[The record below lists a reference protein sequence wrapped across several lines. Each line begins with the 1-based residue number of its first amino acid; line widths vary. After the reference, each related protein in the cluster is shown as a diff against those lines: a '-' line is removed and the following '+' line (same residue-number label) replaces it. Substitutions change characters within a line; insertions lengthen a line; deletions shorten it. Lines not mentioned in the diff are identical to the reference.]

1 MIIIVMG
8 LPGTGKT
15 YFAEHLAAHI
25 HAMHISS
32 DKTRN
37 QLQKRGT
44 YAPEDKNQVYQAML
58 ERAKEALKKGEDII
72 MDATYSK
79 KAHRNAVKA
88 LGEQLKVPV
97 RFIQLT
103 ADEKTV
109 AQRTSQEREDSE
121 ADFKVYKIIKKSFE
135 PLGGPFLRLDSSRLN
150 IDEMLE
156 KAQEYLS
163 LSE

>member
-25 HAMHISS
+25 HATHISS

-58 ERAKEALKKGEDII
+58 ERAKDVLEKGEDVI
-72 MDATYSK
+72 MDATYNK
-79 KAHRNAVKA
+79 KAHRDAVMA
-88 LGEQLKVPV
+88 LGQKLNIPV
-97 RFIQLT
+97 RIIQLT

-109 AQRTSQEREDSE
+109 AERTGREREDSE
-121 ADFKVYKIIKKSFE
+121 ADFEVYKIIKQSFE
-135 PLGGPFLRLDSSRLN
+135 LLEGPFLQLDSSKSN
-150 IDEMLE
+150 IDDMLE
-156 KAQEYLS
+156 KAQHYLS
-163 LSE
+163 SPM